1 MTSVYVA
8 AFLVGF
14 SLICLVERSLSV
26 SAPLPALQSCFTQ
39 VCPMQGSVL
48 GPLLFTV
55 FVSPIG
61 RLIENCNISYH
72 AYADDTQLF
81 TALTSSVG
89 NNINRLVSCVE
100 SLQSWF
106 WHNGLLLNPDK
117 SEIIFLGT
125 RQRLQ

>member
-1 MTSVYVA
+1 M
-8 AFLVGF
+8 
-14 SLICLVERSLSV
+14 
-26 SAPLPALQSCFTQ
+26 P
-39 VCPMQGSVL
+39 QGSVL

-55 FVSPIG
+55 YVSPIG

-117 SEIIFLGT
+117 SEIIFFGT
-125 RQRLQ
+125 RQRLRSTQLPSTLYSVNRLKYEFDVVNIENSPCPIR